1 MENKHDSKSLWK
13 TLKTMGLPSKKT
25 KSSKSIGLKIN
36 DEICLTH
43 WRLQKSSTHFSQ
55 QLLHLWLK
63 NFPVVLACLVKAMW
77 RIIIRNLEFA
87 KILLL
92 FRLCLKRRSL
102 NIFWNS
108 VPTRPLVWMAF
119 LLDWFIRDSA
129 SIVTV
134 PIAHIINL
142 SVITKIGTHGS
153 LVKEKW

>member
-1 MENKHDSKSLWK
+1 MTPILCGKPWKLWVCLQRKLSLQNLLAWKSMMKYVWPIEGCRK
-13 TLKTMGLPSKKT
+13 V
-25 KSSKSIGLKIN
+25 
-36 DEICLTH
+36 
-43 WRLQKSSTHFSQ
+43 HFSQ

-63 NFPVVLACLVKAMW
+63 NFPIVLACLVKAMW
-77 RIIIRNLEFA
+77 RIIIRNLEFT

-134 PIAHIINL
+134 PITHIINL
-142 SVITKIGTHGS
+142 SVITKIGMHGF